1 MHCISIDESTENRG
15 KINTVYV
22 IPVLF
27 FSSLSSMKEVLQNEK
42 NLPFYYIRLTPRLS
56 VPWIYFN

>member
-1 MHCISIDESTENRG
+1 MHCISIDGSTENRG

-22 IPVLF
+22 ISVLF
-27 FSSLSSMKEVLQNEK
+27 SLSSMKEVLQNEK